1 MEKTAKKQKRSI
13 SKTLINIIPGIYE
26 LKDMVFF
33 IKKDGIR
40 IKRRKNLIKNKPPL
54 FMDLLIDYSYISSL
68 YPLEDNHFLFDY
80 INKDGCKKVQ
90 YVMTLEPDRVI
101 IKLLK

>member
-1 MEKTAKKQKRSI
+1 MEKTATKQKRSI

-33 IKKDGIR
+33 IKGNGIIIKVRKD
-40 IKRRKNLIKNKPPL
+40 LVKNKPPL
-54 FMDLLIDYSYISSL
+54 FMKLTSDHSYISSL
-68 YPLEDNHFLFDY
+68 FPLEDNHFLFDY
-80 INKDGCKKVQ
+80 KNKDGYRRMQ
-90 YVMTLEPDRVI
+90 YAMTLEPDRVI